1 MRHAIWGFP
10 SALYIE
16 KSNNTSLKNSFLRTY
31 AILLSLAFLIFCAEG
46 CGINVGY
53 SMTGSTTTAKTI
65 SVTEF
70 YNNADLG
77 PANMGQVLTNEI
89 KNYFIQNSSLS
100 VIAEEGELQLEGEI
114 TDFRLTPIAPTSTG
128 NADDITQ
135 ASSTRL
141 TITVKATYINTLDE
155 KLSFKDKTFSFY
167 RDFPNEINLSDVEEQ
182 YTRQIF
188 ERIINDIFNA
198 SVANW

>member
-1 MRHAIWGFP
+1 LKIRKTLTASLWYAPFFASAIILCPVIF
-10 SALYIE
+10 
-16 KSNNTSLKNSFLRTY
+16 
-31 AILLSLAFLIFCAEG
+31 AIQG
-46 CGINVGY
+46 CGVY
-53 SMTGSTTTAKTI
+53 SMTGISTPAETI
-65 SVTEF
+65 SIIEF

-77 PANMGQVLTNEI
+77 PANMGQVFTNDI
-89 KNYFIQNSSLS
+89 KNYFVQNSSLR
-100 VIAEEGELQLEGEI
+100 VVADEGELQLEGEI

-128 NADDITQ
+128 NPDDVNS

-155 KLSFKDKTFSFY
+155 KLSFKDKSFSFY
-167 RDFPNEINLSDVEEQ
+167 KDFPNEQNISDVEEQ
-182 YTRQIF
+182 YTKQIF